1 MLPACRTEG
10 EGFSIPTFDV
20 VPSDVEGFMDELWEF
35 QSAFHDCFGRSEPRA
50 HFFDSMVGQCSHLE
64 RKSIEPMA
72 LQVEGGN
79 IRGLQRFISDDVWD
93 EEPMLWND
101 HHLVADA
108 MGAPDGVLMF
118 DESGFVKKGTDSVG
132 VARQYCG
139 SLGKVEKSQVGVCA
153 AYASCHGY
161 ALVDKRLFIPEQ
173 WFAEDHKDRRAKC
186 QVPEDA
192 TLHTKPQLAA
202 AMLQAIA
209 HAGLV
214 PFTSIVAD
222 CIYGNSPA
230 FLDAVDACVG
240 VTALVAI
247 SSETRCWLQ
256 APRTTDKMYM

>member
-35 QSAFHDCFGRSEPRA
+35 QSAFHDCFVRSEPRA
-50 HFFDSMVGQCSHLE
+50 HFLDYLVGQFSHLE
-64 RKSIEPMA
+64 RKSIAPMA

-93 EEPMLWND
+93 EEQMLWNY
-101 HHLVADA
+101 HQLVAAA

-139 SLGKVEKSQVGVCA
+139 SLGKVENSQVGVFA
-153 AYASCHGY
+153 AYASRHGY

-173 WFAEDHKDRRAKC
+173 WFAEDYKDRRAKC
-186 QVPEDA
+186 HMPEDA
-192 TLHTKPQLAA
+192 TFHTKPQLAA
-202 AMLQAIA
+202 TMLQAMA
-209 HAGLV
+209 YEGLV
-214 PFTSIVAD
+214 PFKYIVAD
-222 CIYGNSPA
+222 CVYGNSPA
-230 FLDAVDACVG
+230 FLDAIDACVG